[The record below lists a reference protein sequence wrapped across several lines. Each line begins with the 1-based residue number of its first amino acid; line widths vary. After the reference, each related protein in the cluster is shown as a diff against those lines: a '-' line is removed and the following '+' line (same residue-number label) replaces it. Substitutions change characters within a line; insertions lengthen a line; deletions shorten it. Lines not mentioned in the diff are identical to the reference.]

1 MRKCFGLVLVAAAA
15 LAAVS
20 PPLQAQTAG
29 VRPSRRVSTPAPQAA
44 PIGQQGW
51 VFVPGFGFRPI
62 IREQFPVFGWGFDA
76 HHHHVLNQQPGLFGG
91 FFGRR
96 FFAGGFFPFGSSVSS
111 STVVV
116 VPQIVPV
123 QVPVVTQAVLTDPAG
138 DIIVPVGLPENW
150 GQVRVAKPSVTAEQS
165 PRPQLTLIVLKD
177 GAIYAAA
184 DYWLEDGRLFYVTSA
199 GKQDAVAVR
208 DLDLEMTSRLNAERH
223 VPFILRSR

>member
-1 MRKCFGLVLVAAAA
+1 MRKRLTLIATFAAA
-15 LAAVS
+15 LAAAS
-20 PPLQAQTAG
+20 LPLNAQTPG
-29 VRPSRRVSTPAPQAA
+29 VYARGLPSNQPSSVGA
-44 PIGQQGW
+44 QGW
-51 VFVPGFGFRPI
+51 VFVPGFGLRPV
-62 IREQFPVFGWGFDA
+62 IREQFGWGFDA

-111 STVVV
+111 STIVV

-123 QVPVVTQAVLTDPAG
+123 QVPVVTQAVLTGPQG

-150 GQVRVAKPSVTAEQS
+150 GQLRIVKPSVTAEQ
-165 PRPQLTLIVLKD
+165 PPLPQLTLIVLKD

-184 DYWLEDGRLFYVTSA
+184 DYWLEDGRIFFVTSA

-208 DLDLEMTSRLNAERH
+208 ELDLELTTRLNAERH